1 MSANAEI
8 LREPETLAIR
18 EGEAALPVFEA
29 AGERDTWNPE
39 HFAREQILGLVR
51 QVFLSSSP
59 LPIKQV
65 VFSAAESNIDVA
77 GICER
82 VAFALSRETPSQI
95 ALLDW
100 DAEVGKKPSLRVHS
114 KNPPSFKS
122 GSTQLSPNLWRIP
135 KNCGSLNGD
144 SRPGRH
150 RTSFL
155 TELRGEFEYT
165 VITGPVAG
173 ISSEAALL
181 GQITDGLILVLA
193 AHSTR
198 KATAKKLKETLQAS
212 QTRILGTILAERTFP
227 IPQGIYRRL

>member
-1 MSANAEI
+1 MSANADI
-8 LREPETLAIR
+8 LHEPV
-18 EGEAALPVFEA
+18 AALRDAVGILPAAEV
-29 AGERDTWNPE
+29 AGERQTWNPE

-51 QVFLSSSP
+51 RIFLSSG
-59 LPIKQV
+59 LPPVKQV

-77 GICER
+77 GICEQ

-100 DAEVGKKPSLRVHS
+100 DAEVGEKTSLRVHS
-114 KNPPSFKS
+114 KNSPSIKS
-122 GSTQLSPNLWRIP
+122 GSTQLSSNLWRIQ
-135 KNCGSLNGD
+135 KNWGSQNCD
-144 SRPGRH
+144 SRPGRY

-155 TELRGEFEYT
+155 MELREEFEYT
-165 VITGPVAG
+165 VITGPSAG

-181 GQITDGLILVLA
+181 GHITDGLILVVA

-198 KATAKKLKETLQAS
+198 KATARKLKDTLQAS
-212 QTRILGTILAERTFP
+212 QSRILGTILAERTFP